1 MLEAVINK
9 LQDKE
14 GQATMAT
21 TAKAKLESLR
31 AILREMGSVLVAFS
45 GGVDSSL
52 LLKVAVDT
60 LGDKAAALTA
70 TSPTYLDSELIE
82 AKAFAKALRANHIIV
97 DSNELLIPNF
107 AENPENRCYFCKDE
121 LFGICRVEADKLGI
135 AFVADGSNID
145 DNGDFRPGRDAARE
159 LKVRSPLEEA
169 GLVKDEIR
177 LLSRE
182 LALTTWD
189 KPQLACL
196 SSRFPYGTAITE
208 ERLDKI
214 KACEEFLRS
223 KGLRQLRVR
232 YHGDIAR
239 IELEPADIKLLLD
252 EKLRTSIVT
261 KFKEIGFPY
270 VTLDLE
276 GYRTGAMN
284 EVLKTK

>member
-1 MLEAVINK
+1 MLGSAVNIK
-9 LQDKE
+9 VSKGSAPL
-14 GQATMAT
+14 
-21 TAKAKLESLR
+21 AKLENLR
-31 AILREMGSVLVAFS
+31 AILREMGSVMVAFS
-45 GGVDSSL
+45 GGVDSSF

-60 LGDKAAALTA
+60 LQTQAAALTA
-70 TSPTYLDSELIE
+70 TSPTYLDSELAE
-82 AKAFAKALRANHIIV
+82 AKAFARALGVRHLII
-97 DSNELLIPNF
+97 DSNELLIAGF

-121 LFGICRVEADKLGI
+121 LFGICRTEADKLAI
-135 AFVADGSNID
+135 TFIADGSNVD

-169 GLVKDEIR
+169 GLTKVEIR

-182 LALTTWD
+182 LDLPTWD

-196 SSRFPYGTAITE
+196 SSRFPYGTEITE

-214 KACEEFLRS
+214 KTCEEFLRGL
-223 KGLRQLRVR
+223 GLRQLRVR

-239 IELEPADIKLLLD
+239 IELEPADIPLLLD
-252 EKLRTSIVT
+252 EKLRGSVVA
-261 KFKEIGFPY
+261 KFKETGFPY

>member
-1 MLEAVINK
+1 MLEGALDIGK
-9 LQDKE
+9 
-14 GQATMAT
+14 
-21 TAKAKLESLR
+21 TAASVAGDEPLRAKLEKLKG
-31 AILREMGSVLVAFS
+31 ILRDMGSVLVAFS
-45 GGVDSSL
+45 GGVDSSF

-60 LGDKAAALTA
+60 LRDKAAALTA
-70 TSPTYLDSELIE
+70 TSPTYLENELIE
-82 AKAFAKALRANHIIV
+82 ARALAETLGARHIVI

-121 LFGICRVEADKLGI
+121 LFSLCRVEADKLGI
-135 AFVADGSNID
+135 TFVADGSNID
-145 DNGDFRPGRDAARE
+145 DNGDFRPGKDAARE

-169 GLVKDEIR
+169 GLRKDEIR

-182 LALTTWD
+182 LELPTWD

-196 SSRFPYGTAITE
+196 SSRFPYGTEITE
-208 ERLDKI
+208 ERLAKI
-214 KACEEFLRS
+214 KACEEYLRGL
-223 KGLRQLRVR
+223 GLRQLRVR

-239 IELEPADIKLLLD
+239 IELEPSDIALLLD
-252 EKLRTSIVT
+252 EKLRNTVVK

-284 EVLKTK
+284 EVLEK

>member
-1 MLEAVINK
+1 GA
-9 LQDKE
+9 
-14 GQATMAT
+14 
-21 TAKAKLESLR
+21 R
-31 AILREMGSVLVAFS
+31 H
-45 GGVDSSL
+45 
-52 LLKVAVDT
+52 
-60 LGDKAAALTA
+60 
-70 TSPTYLDSELIE
+70 LI
-82 AKAFAKALRANHIIV
+82 I

-169 GLVKDEIR
+169 ALTKDEIR
-177 LLSRE
+177 LLSKE
-182 LALTTWD
+182 LGLPTWD

-196 SSRFPYGTAITE
+196 SSRFPYGTEITE

-214 KACEEFLRS
+214 KACEEFLHGL
-223 KGLRQLRVR
+223 GLRQLRVR

-239 IELEPADIKLLLD
+239 IELEPADIGLLLD
-252 EKLRTSIVT
+252 EKLRNLVVA

-284 EVLKTK
+284 EVIKTK

>member
-1 MLEAVINK
+1 MLNGAVNIK
-9 LQDKE
+9 VSEDSSP
-14 GQATMAT
+14 G
-21 TAKAKLESLR
+21 AKLECLR
-31 AILREMGSVLVAFS
+31 AILREMGSVMVAFS

-52 LLKVAVDT
+52 LLKVAIDT
-60 LGDKAAALTA
+60 LGEQTAALTA
-70 TSPTYLDSELIE
+70 TSPTYLDSELKE
-82 AKAFAKALRANHIIV
+82 AKTFATALGARHIII
-97 DSNELLIPNF
+97 DSNELLIPGF
-107 AENPENRCYFCKDE
+107 AANPENRCYFCKDE

-169 GLVKDEIR
+169 GLTKDEIR
-177 LLSRE
+177 LLSKD
-182 LALTTWD
+182 LGLPTWD

-196 SSRFPYGTAITE
+196 SSRFPYGTEITE

-214 KACEEFLRS
+214 KACEEFLHS
-223 KGLRQLRVR
+223 LGLRQLRVR

-239 IELEPADIKLLLD
+239 IELEPADISLLLD
-252 EKLRTSIVT
+252 EELRSSIVA
-261 KFKEIGFPY
+261 KFKKIGFPY

-284 EVLKTK
+284 EVLNSLRES